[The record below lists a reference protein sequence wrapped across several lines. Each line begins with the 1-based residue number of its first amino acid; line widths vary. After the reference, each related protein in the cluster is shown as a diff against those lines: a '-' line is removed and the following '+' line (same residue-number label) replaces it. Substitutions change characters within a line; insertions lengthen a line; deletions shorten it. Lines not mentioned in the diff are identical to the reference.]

1 MHFLPLLFRNCSSVW
16 KRLKETEA
24 KHYLWR
30 YYHSS
35 LAHSTAKMR
44 RGHQCYFIYSIDF
57 QSSPCESP
65 GCVCKIN
72 VREQRYSDKHGF
84 LFKKKYFSHSDNLYP
99 FEM

>member
-35 LAHSTAKMR
+35 LTHFTAEMR
-44 RGHQCYFIYSIDF
+44 RDANAILFTVLISRACL
-57 QSSPCESP
+57 
-65 GCVCKIN
+65 
-72 VREQRYSDKHGF
+72 VRVLGVHAR
-84 LFKKKYFSHSDNLYP
+84 
-99 FEM
+99 